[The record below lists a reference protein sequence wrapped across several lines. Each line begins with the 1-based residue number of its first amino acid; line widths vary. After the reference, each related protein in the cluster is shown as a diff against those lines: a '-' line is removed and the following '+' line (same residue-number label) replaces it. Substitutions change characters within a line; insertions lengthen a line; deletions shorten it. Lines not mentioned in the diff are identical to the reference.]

1 MASRNTPVGNRLAD
15 KTASFG
21 NELADRATEAI
32 DSMSDLAEAA
42 AKKVDEGRSRA
53 ADHLDSAVSAVQERV
68 GEVPGGQRV
77 KELASAATD
86 RLSTTAEYMR
96 THDAERM
103 MADVETVVKNNPGPT
118 LLVAAAF
125 GFVLGRALTRD

>member
-21 NELADRATEAI
+21 NELADRATEAK
-32 DSMSDLAEAA
+32 DSMADMAA
-42 AKKVDEGRSRA
+42 AATKKVDEGRSWLRIA
-53 ADHLDSAVSAVQERV
+53 WT
-68 GEVPGGQRV
+68 VPYRRSRNDGSSGGQRV
-77 KELASAATD
+77 KELASA
-86 RLSTTAEYMR
+86 RPFSTTADYVR
-96 THDAERM
+96 THDAKRM
-103 MADVETVVKNNPGPT
+103 MADVETVVKNNPGPA

>member
-21 NELADRATEAI
+21 NELADRAAEAK
-32 DSMSDLAEAA
+32 DSMSDLAAA
-42 AKKVDEGRSRA
+42 ATKKVDE
-53 ADHLDSAVSAVQERV
+53 VQERL
-68 GEVPGGQRV
+68 GELPGGQRV
-77 KELASAATD
+77 KDLAD
-86 RLSTTAEYMR
+86 YVR
-96 THDAERM
+96 THDAKRM
-103 MADVETVVKNNPGPT
+103 MADVETVVKNNPGPA

>member
-15 KTASFG
+15 KASSFG
-21 NELADRATEAI
+21 DELVDRATDAK
-32 DSMSDLAEAA
+32 DSMSDIAA
-42 AKKVDEGRSRA
+42 AATKRVDEGHSMA
-53 ADHLDSAVSAVQERV
+53 ADRLESAVSAVQERV
-68 GEVPGGQRV
+68 GELPGGQGV
-77 KELASAATD
+77 KEFASAAAD

-96 THDAERM
+96 THDAKRM
-103 MADVETVVKNNPGPT
+103 MADVETVVKNNPGPA